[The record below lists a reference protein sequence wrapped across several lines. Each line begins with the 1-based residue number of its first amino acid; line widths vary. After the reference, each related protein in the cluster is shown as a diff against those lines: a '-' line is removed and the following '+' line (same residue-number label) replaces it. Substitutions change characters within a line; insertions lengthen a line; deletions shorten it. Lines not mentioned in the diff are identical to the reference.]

1 MRKPTQ
7 IRVRALTSIT
17 PQVAEIMVK
26 RLGMDAIIKAYKG
39 DNYQGIYDLIRPEL
53 PSAVTDSEV
62 RDIANI
68 LNERAREANFLMPA
82 TISGAT
88 YSIYIGEDD

>member
-7 IRVRALTSIT
+7 IRVRALTSIA

-26 RLGMDAIIKAYKG
+26 QLGLPAIIKAYKG
-39 DNYQGIYDLIRPEL
+39 DNYQGIFALIRPEL
-53 PSAVTDSEV
+53 PNAVTDSEV

-88 YSIYIGEDD
+88 YDLYLKED